1 MRTTLVGMKNITLS
15 AEERLIEQA
24 RERARANKTTLN
36 QMFRDW
42 LASVTAEQERTK
54 KIDALFARCKRVNAG
69 GKFSREVM
77 NER

>member
-1 MRTTLVGMKNITLS
+1 MKNITLS
-15 AEERLIEQA
+15 AEERLIERA

-42 LASVTAEQERTK
+42 LASVTAEQERTQ
-54 KIDALFARCKRVNAG
+54 KIDAFFARCGRVNAG